1 MHRIV
6 IAEPWGEKVIAEP
19 HAWRNQFASRAV
31 LTSMIVLVVVTSATI
46 GGYGAKDKSSYP
58 PSRASISAYW
68 AEAAL
73 DIYPAL
79 VQVGASVRLDGRNST
94 GSYWIENYTWDITD
108 GPDIIQL
115 FGSVVITGFSSA
127 GDYPVSL
134 TVKDYMGEFDSAQGV
149 IHVTRDNVDNPPV
162 AEAGEDFSIP
172 REWAMFFLNG
182 EMCFDDWGIVDYVW
196 TFIDEGRGPQTIFG
210 QYPGY
215 QFSGLGI
222 YDITLTVAD
231 SGGMNASDKV
241 TVMVHNSFV
250 PQAEAGP
257 DQTVTV
263 GEEVVFDGTASQD
276 APLITEYRWTLIDGQ
291 PLDLYGAI
299 VKHTFYIEGDYVVGL
314 QVTDSMGMPA
324 FDSMTV
330 HVLGDTN
337 APPIADAG
345 DDATIEPGT
354 VFQFN
359 GSGSHDDRTGLSYF
373 WTFLYNGTHVIAGGV
388 MPAYKFDIPGTY
400 TVQLTVTDSGG
411 LSASDA
417 MTITVTKGSGPAG
430 VASFLEDYGLLV
442 ALALSIVA
450 CALVVTIVRDG
461 RKGRNGI

>member
-1 MHRIV
+1 
-6 IAEPWGEKVIAEP
+6 
-19 HAWRNQFASRAV
+19 
-31 LTSMIVLVVVTSATI
+31 
-46 GGYGAKDKSSYP
+46 
-58 PSRASISAYW
+58 
-68 AEAAL
+68 
-73 DIYPAL
+73 
-79 VQVGASVRLDGRNST
+79 
-94 GSYWIENYTWDITD
+94 
-108 GPDIIQL
+108 
-115 FGSVVITGFSSA
+115 VVITSFSSA

-134 TVKDYMGEFDSAQGV
+134 TVKEYMGEFDSAQGV

-172 REWAMFFLNG
+172 QEWAIFYLNG

-215 QFSGLGI
+215 HFSGPGI
-222 YDITLTVAD
+222 YYITLTVTD
-231 SGGMNASDKV
+231 SGGMNAYDTV
-241 TVMVHNSFV
+241 TVAVYSSFG

-257 DQTVTV
+257 DQTVSV
-263 GEEVVFDGTASQD
+263 GVEVVFDGTASQD

-299 VKHTFYIEGDYVVGL
+299 VKHTFYIEGDYLVGL
-314 QVTDSMGMPA
+314 QVTDSMGMWA

-330 HVLGDTN
+330 HVLADTN

-345 DDATIEPGT
+345 DDAIIEPGT

-359 GSGSHDDRTGLSYF
+359 GSGSHDDRTGLSYL

-450 CALVVTIVRDG
+450 CALVVAIVRDG